1 MATTTHI
8 PIPNVSPNANA
19 NPTPPQEYGF
29 VMETVQGIPFRM
41 LCESLKDTLVDATL
55 CFSSAGVNL
64 SSLDNT
70 KSVIIHLA
78 IPASRIERYICHG
91 NYALGIN
98 TQILFRMVKNITAS
112 DSIKLSYS
120 EATPTVLKM
129 EINNIDRH
137 NKLVYHMKLLS
148 LRPTECQLTKTDLK
162 EYNIIVQ
169 MPSQTFQK
177 SCKEIQN
184 AGAHAVELLAG
195 TDRLVLR
202 CIHAMVELELEIYEK
217 QGSVS
222 VTTNYSAADRG
233 NGTTTAPI
241 VTPTPNS
248 DTTTPAVPFF
258 RRTQT
263 TSPLMSF
270 GEYPVK
276 QLHAFAKCCHSSPI
290 IDVYLKQGYPL
301 VLQYNAANL
310 GSIRYYIAYIIDG
323 ETGERRG

>member
-1 MATTTHI
+1 MA
-8 PIPNVSPNANA
+8 SY
-19 NPTPPQEYGF
+19 PPAPPADYGF
-29 VMETVQGIPFRM
+29 IMETVQGIPFRM

-55 CFSSAGVNL
+55 CFSKAGVTL

-70 KSVIIHLA
+70 KSVIIHMN
-78 IPASRIERYICHG
+78 IPANRIERYVCHG

-98 TQILFRMVKNITAS
+98 TQLLFRMVKNITAS
-112 DSIKLSYS
+112 DSIKLRYS
-120 EATPTVLKM
+120 ESTPNVLKM

-137 NKLVYHMKLLS
+137 NKLIYSMKLLS
-148 LRPTECQLTKTDLK
+148 LRPTECQLTRTDLK
-162 EYNIIVQ
+162 EYSVIVQ

-177 SCKEIQN
+177 SCKEMQN

-195 TDRLVLR
+195 VDRLVLR
-202 CIHAMVELELEIYEK
+202 CMHSMVELELEIYEK

-222 VTTNYSAADRG
+222 VTTNHRQ
-233 NGTTTAPI
+233 
-241 VTPTPNS
+241 PTQTEPN
-248 DTTTPAVPFF
+248 TLPPF
-258 RRTQT
+258 RRTAAQ
-263 TSPLMSF
+263 SPLVSY

-310 GSIRYYIAYIIDG
+310 GSIRYYIACILDG
-323 ETGERRG
+323 ESGQRAAAQ